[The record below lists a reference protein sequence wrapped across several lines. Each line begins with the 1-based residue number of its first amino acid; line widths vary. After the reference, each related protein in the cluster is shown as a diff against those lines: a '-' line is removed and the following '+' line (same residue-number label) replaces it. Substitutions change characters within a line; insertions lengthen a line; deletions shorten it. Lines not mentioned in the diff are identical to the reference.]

1 MRATMLEQETKQM
14 SVIFLNQPN
23 KAKVHPLPKG
33 SEMITFSVSDS
44 LWIRAWMPDGYKNIH
59 QEVKAN
65 DDDFHSTFCEVCPR
79 NCCDF
84 LSNYENDDGEVDWDN
99 PDLKNHCSVYD
110 EGYHGQ
116 TCPEGN
122 EAEEDDVIDFRL
134 SNMVFGIA
142 LNHRNTHYS
151 KFYCD
156 GDTAYLSAGKVGD
169 DGNIHSTG
177 TMMAANVF
185 GGPDYPERI
194 CWGYNNTPKT
204 LRGIVESYFETPFN
218 NDLLPMKEFENNS
231 RVSRYLA
238 NNGEFDLEENE
249 KLLSTESPDALMLLD
264 AAEDVSAFFQM
275 LTAGFKSVP
284 DAPHIMM
291 IPLFESKIE
300 KNGGSFSGYLTSP
313 DELNK
318 QWFVSHDGL
327 IIGQV

>member
-33 SEMITFSVSDS
+33 SEIITFSVSDY
-44 LWIRAWMPDGYKNIH
+44 LWIKAWMPDGYKNIH
-59 QEVKAN
+59 QEVKPDN
-65 DDDFHSTFCEVCPR
+65 DDFHNAFCDDCPR

-84 LSNYENDDGEVDWDN
+84 LSNYEDDEGDVNWDH
-99 PDLKNHCSVYD
+99 PDLRNHCAVYD
-110 EGYHGQ
+110 EGYYGQ
-116 TCPEGN
+116 TCPEGHG
-122 EAEEDDVIDFRL
+122 AEDDVIDFRL

-142 LNHRNTHYS
+142 LNHLKTHYS
-151 KFYCD
+151 KFSLD

-169 DGNIHSTG
+169 DGNIHSTE

-185 GGPDYPERI
+185 GCSDYPEGV
-194 CWGYNNTPKT
+194 CWGDNDRPQT
-204 LRGIVESYFETPFN
+204 LRGIVEAYFETPFN
-218 NDLLPMKEFENNS
+218 NDLLPMRAFEDNS
-231 RVSRYLA
+231 RETRYLA
-238 NNGEFDLEENE
+238 DNGEFYEKENE

-264 AAEDVSAFFQM
+264 AAEDISAFFQM

-291 IPLFESKIE
+291 IPLFESTIE
-300 KNGGSFSGYLTSP
+300 KNGGFFSGYLTSP

-318 QWFVSHDGL
+318 RWFVSHDGL
-327 IIGQV
+327 IVGQV